1 MPRAGRKELQDLQ
14 KLIEEDKIV
23 EAMELLRINY
33 SLRQYRVCGLICRC
47 LFEKFMTLAERNQRA
62 K

>member
-1 MPRAGRKELQDLQ
+1 MPRSGRKELEDLQ

-33 SLRQYRVCGLICRC
+33 NLRQYRVCSLICRC
-47 LFEKFMTLAERNQRA
+47 LSEKFAMLAKRSQQA